1 MPRSRTAISYISCR
15 RWTAA
20 HARAA
25 LSALARS
32 GLSPAAFAARR
43 GLDVNRLYRWRERL
57 GASGG
62 SPHAAP
68 APAPAFIELPS
79 HTPEPIEILL
89 RSGHT
94 LRVAESV
101 STAALRR
108 MVEVLEAR
116 C

>member
-1 MPRSRTAISYISCR
+1 MPRSRTAISYLSCR

-57 GASGG
+57 GPSGG

-68 APAPAFIELPS
+68 TPAFIEFPS
-79 HTPEPIEILL
+79 HAPEPIEILL
-89 RSGHT
+89 RCGHT